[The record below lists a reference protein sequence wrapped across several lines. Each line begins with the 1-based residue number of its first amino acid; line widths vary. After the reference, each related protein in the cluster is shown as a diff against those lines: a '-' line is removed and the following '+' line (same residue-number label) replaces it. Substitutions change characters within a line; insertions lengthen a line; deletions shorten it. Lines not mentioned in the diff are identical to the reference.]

1 MVVVVVVVLVVVVVW
16 VAVVVVVVVVVVVM
30 VLVVFLAVLFFL
42 GGWEGGHVQA
52 RLCLKKIGRSRG
64 ARVAVGSW
72 SRRALFK
79 FC

>member
-1 MVVVVVVVLVVVVVW
+1 MVVVVIVVVVVVVW

-30 VLVVFLAVLFFL
+30 VLVVFLVVPFL
-42 GGWEGGHVQA
+42 LGEIGGGGHVQA
-52 RLCLKKIGRSRG
+52 RLCLKNFGRSRG
-64 ARVAVGSW
+64 AMVAVGSW